1 MIYMMYLSGERRKSV
16 TFALD
21 YDSDSE
27 LDDCNQGKFSF
38 VDSIVTHT
46 GDLEDD
52 DNLDWEHVTA

>member
-27 LDDCNQGKFSF
+27 LDDCNQGKFNF
-38 VDSIVTHT
+38 VDSIEILKMMRAESFVMK
-46 GDLEDD
+46 
-52 DNLDWEHVTA
+52 